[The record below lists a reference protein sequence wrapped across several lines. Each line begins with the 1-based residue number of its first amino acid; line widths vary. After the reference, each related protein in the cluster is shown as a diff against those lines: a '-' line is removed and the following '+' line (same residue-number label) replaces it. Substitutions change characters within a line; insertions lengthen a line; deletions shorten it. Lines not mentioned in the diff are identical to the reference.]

1 MSSQDAY
8 FPVLDE
14 EEGRTFALSAHT
26 VPEQP
31 SGQGVPRDGREGAH
45 AAEK

>member
-1 MSSQDAY
+1 MLSQDAY

-14 EEGRTFALSAHT
+14 EEGRMFALSAYT

-31 SGQGVPRDGREGAH
+31 SG
-45 AAEK
+45 